1 MVRSTPALDA
11 VDDPALASLPRGRH
25 SLTREQVSDAQR
37 LRLAVAMAEAMAE
50 DGYVGTPVAAILRGA
65 GVSRQTFYEL
75 YDDKLACFLDAL
87 DLVSAVLVGEL
98 AGVVAGG
105 DSASGSPIER
115 AERAAERYLDTL
127 VRHPAFAR
135 LYVVEVHAA
144 GPEALRRRADLQ
156 ARIVDALADL
166 LGAQSAEARFAC
178 QAFVAAIS
186 SLVTLPLVLGD
197 VEEIAALRGPLIA
210 HLRALVD
217 GGLLDR

>member
-1 MVRSTPALDA
+1 MLA
-11 VDDPALASLPRGRH
+11 VADPGLAPLPRGRH
-25 SLTREQVSDAQR
+25 SLTRQQVSDAQR
-37 LRLAVAMAEAMAE
+37 LRLAVALAEVMVE

-87 DLVSAVLVGEL
+87 DLVGAVLVGEL

-105 DSASGSPIER
+105 GDATRSPLER
-115 AERAAERYLDTL
+115 AERAVERYLDTL

-135 LYVVEVHAA
+135 LFVVEVHAA

-156 ARIVDALADL
+156 ARVVDALTDL
-166 LGAQSAEARFAC
+166 LGARSAQARFAC
-178 QAFVAAIS
+178 QAFVAAVS
-186 SLVTLPLVLGD
+186 ALVTLPLALGD
-197 VEEIAALRGPLIA
+197 QEALAGLREPLVA